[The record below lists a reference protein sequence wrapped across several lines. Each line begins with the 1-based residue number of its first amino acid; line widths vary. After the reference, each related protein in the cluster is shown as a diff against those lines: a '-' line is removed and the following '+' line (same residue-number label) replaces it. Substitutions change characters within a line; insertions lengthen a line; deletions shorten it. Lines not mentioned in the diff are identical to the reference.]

1 MDELAR
7 VNAEVIEASKRNA
20 ADAERRTQDR
30 RA

>member
-7 VNAEVIEASKRNA
+7 ANAEVIEASKRSA
-20 ADAERRTQDR
+20 ADAERRAQDL